1 MNQPRVHASPH
12 PEPPSHL
19 PPHPSL
25 WVAPGLLFFFFKDY
39 FIVWLWWIVLALV
52 AACRLLTVAA
62 SLAAEHEFWG
72 PQWLQLVGSRALLQ

>member
-19 PPHPSL
+19 PLHPSL

-39 FIVWLWWIVLALV
+39 FIGWLWWIVLALV
-52 AACRLLTVAA
+52 VACRLLTVVA
-62 SLAAEHEFWG
+62 SLAAEHGFWG